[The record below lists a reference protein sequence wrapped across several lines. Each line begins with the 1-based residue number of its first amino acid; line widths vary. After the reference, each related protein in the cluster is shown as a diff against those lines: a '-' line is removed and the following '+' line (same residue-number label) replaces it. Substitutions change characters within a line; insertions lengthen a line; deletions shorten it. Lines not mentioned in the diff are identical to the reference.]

1 MLRHWKKIILG
12 FLLFLVIGIGAF
24 IVWMHNNAENF
35 IRELVQIQ
43 SKGKLD
49 ATMKNID
56 FNFSD
61 DRLLLE
67 EFKLFTVDS
76 TQDPI
81 AHHVAIPNLILKV
94 NSLWD
99 LAWNKELQ
107 IDTLYIDQPSIR
119 VHILRTKH
127 NTKKDI
133 PVSESIG
140 NVYKAIQKALLSL
153 EVKRFDFINGSFEL
167 YNSAKPD
174 QTPLKITRLQFV
186 VDNLMVRRNP
196 TNPSNKFLN
205 SDSVILRSFDQNILL
220 PDGKHKLAFSRLRL
234 NSGLELIEMDS
245 CTVSTVE
252 QDPEKKHFQ
261 MFFDTLKITHLN
273 LLKLYQEDILD
284 ADSAYVINPMFKAMM
299 VKKTDQEK
307 YNTTD
312 SISKGKS
319 LSSFTT
325 RLNIR
330 YIGVINSSVQLT
342 NQKEDKR
349 SSIKTEKNNFKL
361 FGLKTGPEFNNGYAF
376 DSIDLSLKNNEFY
389 TTDSV
394 YAIRFKSI
402 NIHNDALRLD
412 GLSLSTN
419 PTASARIRRD
429 HHMKHFELQG
439 VDWAELLFEKKIH
452 AKKAVLL
459 EPIIIR
465 KDIASN
471 TKKPAKDLFA
481 TIAGLSNQVEID
493 QIEIRNG
500 TLDIEFKNH
509 SSIALKQAD
518 LLLDSRK
525 ALQANSYQELAQ
537 SIQLLTFRSGTFH
550 TGNQHFQLQN
560 ATLGDAAGSLQTEKL
575 QLKAPDQTIDMDD
588 VHISGIHFSIRNKQ
602 YAADKLE
609 WSQAS
614 IEMKIAPKNPSKKA
628 AGPQLELNELSGKNT
643 KIALHLSKGQEAK
656 AMLSQLNINAIK
668 VLPGNPLHLGLVQ
681 LNADKISFGNDQNSI
696 QANAMNYHSE
706 KISSIQGFDFLKLS
720 STDTIKIKSPEITF
734 QADLAKLLQK
744 NNSLGAIEISQP
756 DVYIRKRKQ
765 VQPIPSTEASK
776 KKLPLG
782 DLESLLLKD
791 LTLNAVLFGADKN
804 DSILLQGT
812 ASLQKFAHGSNG
824 LLLGKEAS
832 FQTEGMQLDQKKIQL
847 RISEKALIK
856 INNISMDPT
865 DLKHQWSG
873 QLQTLQIGH
882 THLGMIDRKND
893 SSEIQLKKLVLRS
906 VQLNAHA
913 IKDLSALLREN
924 RNTDLSGLQLYR
936 KTKSGLLSMH
946 NFHYSAA
953 DSTAGIDSVSF
964 VPDQTRETFAASF
977 PFQSTYMKGRTGRI
991 ELGHIDFRSLLK
1003 DSSFKARWIEI
1014 NEPDLFVYRDK
1025 TKPFEGGK
1033 IKPLPTTM
1041 LKESKAHFYIDSVR
1055 IHNGSVTY
1063 TERSEKTKDT
1073 GTIHL
1078 EKLEASISNL
1088 GKFDH
1093 SSTDSLTIRARFLLM
1108 DSLPV
1113 YLKVKESY
1121 ADSLG
1126 GFTMT
1131 ARAGAADLHPLNKF
1145 LIPVLSVKLR
1155 SGRLDTLSLTAIGR
1169 EYLSLGKMNFFYHKL
1184 NVEFLK
1190 NGAQEQKTLLTSLIT
1205 FAANRFVVKTNN
1217 RKRIGQIYF
1226 PRNREKAVFNYW
1238 TKIALSGLAS
1248 SVGAKKNKKYLKLY
1262 RRALKEKSLPPIHI
1276 D

>member
-1 MLRHWKKIILG
+1 MLGKLKKILLG
-12 FLLFLVIGIGAF
+12 FLLFLILGITGFA
-24 IVWMHNNAENF
+24 VWMHNHAEEF
-35 IRELVQIQ
+35 IRQLVRME
-43 SKGKLD
+43 SNGKLD
-49 ATMKNID
+49 AQMEDID

-67 EFKLFTVDS
+67 DFTLFTVDS
-76 TQDPI
+76 SQDPI
-81 AHHVAIPNLILKV
+81 AHQVAIPHLTLKV

-99 LAWNKELQ
+99 LAWNNTLQ
-107 IDTLYIDQPSIR
+107 VDTLYIERPSVR
-119 VHILRTKH
+119 VHILRNKPQTHK
-127 NTKKDI
+127 NI
-133 PVSESIG
+133 PVSETVG
-140 NVYKAIQKALLSL
+140 NIYKAIQKALLSL
-153 EVKRFDFINGSFEL
+153 KIKRFDFINGSFEL
-167 YNSAKPD
+167 YNSAKPH
-174 QTPLKITRLQFV
+174 QTPLRISQLQFV
-186 VDNLMVRRNP
+186 VDNLNVQRENKGQDH
-196 TNPSNKFLN
+196 KFLH
-205 SDSVILRSFDQNILL
+205 SDSVILRSFNQNIVL
-220 PDGKHKLAFSRLRL
+220 PDGKHKIAYSRLRL

-245 CTVSTVE
+245 CTVSTLE
-252 QDPEKKHFQ
+252 QDPDKKHFQ

-273 LLKLYQEDILD
+273 LLKLYQEDILE
-284 ADSAYVINPMFKAMM
+284 ADSAYVINPIFKAMM

-307 YNTTD
+307 YKTTD
-312 SISKGKS
+312 TVSKGTS
-319 LSSFTT
+319 LAAIST

-330 YIGVINSSVQLT
+330 YIGVLNSSVQLT

-349 SSIKTEKNNFKL
+349 SSIKTEKNNFRL

-389 TTDSV
+389 TSDSV
-394 YAIRFKSI
+394 YAIRFQSI

-412 GLSLSTN
+412 GLRLSTN
-419 PTASARIRRD
+419 PTAPARIRRD
-429 HHMKHFELQG
+429 HHMKHFELQA
-439 VDWAELLFEKKIH
+439 VDWAELLFEKKIR

-465 KDIASN
+465 KDMAAH

-481 TIAGLSNQVEID
+481 TMAGLSNQVEID

-509 SSIALKQAD
+509 ASIALKQAD

-525 ALQANSYQELAQ
+525 ALQANNYQELAQ
-537 SIQLLTFRSGTFH
+537 SIQLLRFRSGTFH
-550 TGNQHFQLQN
+550 SGQQHFHLQQ
-560 ATLGDAAGSLQTEKL
+560 ASLGPAAGSLQTEKL
-575 QLKAPDQTIDMDD
+575 QLKAPDKTINMDD
-588 VHISGIHFSIRNKQ
+588 VHISGIHFSILNKQ

-614 IEMKIAPKNPSKKA
+614 IEIKIGPKNPSKKA
-628 AGPQLELNELSGKNT
+628 AGPQLELHELSGKNT

-668 VLPGNPLHLGLVQ
+668 VLPGHPLHLGLVQ
-681 LNADKISFGNDQNSI
+681 LNADKISFADDHSSI
-696 QANAMNYHSE
+696 RANAFQYHSE
-706 KISSIQGFDFLKLS
+706 KTSRIRGFDLLKLS

-734 QADLAKLLQK
+734 QADLSKLLQK

-756 DVYIRKRKQ
+756 EVYIRKRKQ

-804 DSILLQGT
+804 DSILLRGT

-832 FQTEGMQLDQKKIQL
+832 FQTEGMQLNQKKIQL
-847 RISEKALIK
+847 RISETALFKFETISIDPANIK
-856 INNISMDPT
+856 Q
-865 DLKHQWSG
+865 HWSG

-882 THLGMIDRKND
+882 THLGMIDPKND
-893 SSEIQLKKLVLRS
+893 SSEFRLKKLDLRS
-906 VQLNAHA
+906 VQLSAHL
-913 IKDLSALLREN
+913 IKDLSSLLREN
-924 RNTDLSGLQLYR
+924 RNTNFSGLELYR

-953 DSTAGIDSVSF
+953 DSTAGIDSISF
-964 VPDQTRETFAASF
+964 VPNQTREAFAASF
-977 PFQSTYMKGRTGRI
+977 PFQSTYMKGRTGRV

-1014 NEPDLFVYRDK
+1014 HEPELFVYRDK

-1041 LKESKAHFYIDSVR
+1041 LKESKAHFYIDSVH
-1055 IHNGSVTY
+1055 IHNGRVTY

-1078 EKLEASISNL
+1078 GKLEASISNL

-1131 ARAGAADLHPLNKF
+1131 ARAGAAELSPLNKF

-1217 RKRIGQIYF
+1217 RKRTGQIYF

>member
-1 MLRHWKKIILG
+1 MLSKLKKILLG
-12 FLLFLVIGIGAF
+12 LLLFLILGISGF
-24 IVWMHNNAENF
+24 TVWIHNNAENF

-119 VHILRTKH
+119 VHILRTKQD
-127 NTKKDI
+127 TKKDI

-196 TNPSNKFLN
+196 TSPSNKFLN

-299 VKKTDQEK
+299 VKKTNQEK
-307 YNTTD
+307 INSSD
-312 SISKGKS
+312 SHSKGKS
-319 LSSFTT
+319 LSSFST

-349 SSIKTEKNNFKL
+349 TSVKTEKNNFKL
-361 FGLKTGPEFNNGYAF
+361 FGLQTGPEFNNGYTF

-465 KDIASN
+465 KDIAANS
-471 TKKPAKDLFA
+471 KKPAKDLFA

-509 SSIALKQAD
+509 SSIELKQAD
-518 LLLDSRK
+518 LLIDSRK
-525 ALQANSYQELAQ
+525 ALLANSYQELAH
-537 SIQLLTFRSGTFH
+537 SIQLLRFRSGALH
-550 TGNQHFQLQN
+550 TGQQHFHLQN
-560 ATLGDAAGSLQTEKL
+560 ATLGDEAGSLQTEKL

-681 LNADKISFGNDQNSI
+681 LNADKISFATDQTSV

-720 STDTIKIKSPEITF
+720 STDTIKINSPEITF
-734 QADLAKLLQK
+734 QADLSKLLQK
-744 NNSLGAIEISQP
+744 NNSLGAIEISKP
-756 DVYIRKRKQ
+756 DVFIRKRKQ
-765 VQPIPSTEASK
+765 IHAIDSSK

-782 DLESLLLKD
+782 NVESLLLKD
-791 LTLNAVLFGADKN
+791 LTLNAVLFGANKN
-804 DSILLQGT
+804 DSIFLNGT
-812 ASLQKFAHGSNG
+812 ASLQKFVHGSNG

-832 FQTEGMQLDQKKIQL
+832 FNTEGIQLDQKKIQL
-847 RISEKALIK
+847 RISETALIK

-873 QLQTLQIGH
+873 QLQALQIGN
-882 THLGMIDRKND
+882 TRIGMIDRKND
-893 SSEIQLKKLVLRS
+893 SSEILLKKLDLRS
-906 VQLNAHA
+906 VQLNAKS
-913 IKDLSALLREN
+913 IKDITTLLREN
-924 RNTDLSGLQLYR
+924 RHSDFSGLQLYR
-936 KTKSGLLSMH
+936 KTKSGLLFMH

-953 DSTAGIDSVSF
+953 DSTAGIDSISF
-964 VPDQTRETFAASF
+964 VPDQTREAFAASF

-1003 DSSFKARWIEI
+1003 DSTFKARWVKI

-1041 LKESKAHFYIDSVR
+1041 LKESKAHFYIDSVL

-1078 EKLEASISNL
+1078 GKLEASISNL

-1113 YLKVKESY
+1113 YLKVRESY

-1131 ARAGAADLHPLNKF
+1131 ARAGAADLSPLNKF

-1217 RKRIGQIYF
+1217 RKRVGQIYF